1 MKAPPKYVLNILCA
15 LDSAGHRAVLAGG
28 CVRDSLLG
36 RRPSDWDIASS
47 ASPEEVL
54 ALFSRCVPTG
64 IKHGTVTV
72 LSGGGSVEVT
82 AFRAEGG
89 YSDHRRPDSVSFG
102 CPLEADLAPRDLT
115 VNAMAMDAAGEI
127 TDPFGGRDDLRRRLL
142 RCVGEPERRFD
153 EDALRMLRTVRFSA
167 QLGFEIEPRTLEAI
181 RALAHLASGLSAER
195 VRDELLKTLRSP
207 APGLV
212 WQLVD
217 LGLLGACLAPG
228 DASAPREA
236 LDVLPIYARLAHFCR
251 DLELGGYIMSTDRF
265 LAALR
270 FDGETLRRT
279 ASAVE
284 VLKSGSRDWKRLLRG
299 HGEAAVLAADPKSRA
314 LRAVSFDRD
323 TAQLMGIDSTRI
335 IQLAFVLSG
344 ILAGIAGVFLG
355 IKYTLYPSLGSLV
368 VKGFIASV
376 IGGLGSLTGAVIG
389 ALLLGITETLLLS
402 LLGSGY
408 STIATFAIMLVFL
421 LVRPQGIAGSNVQ
434 EKA

>member
-54 ALFSRCVPTG
+54 ALFPRCVPTG
-64 IKHGTVTV
+64 IKHGTITV

-102 CPLEADLAPRDLT
+102 CPLEADLARRDLT

-167 QLGFEIEPRTLEAI
+167 QLGFDIEPRTLEAI

-217 LGLLGACLAPG
+217 LGLLDACLAPG

-251 DLELGGYIMSTDRF
+251 GLELGGYIMSTDRF

-299 HGEAAVLAADPKSRA
+299 HGEAAVLAAHPKNRA
-314 LRAVSFDRD
+314 LRAVLRSGECWE
-323 TAQLMGIDSTRI
+323 LSS
-335 IQLAFVLSG
+335 LA
-344 ILAGIAGVFLG
+344 
-355 IKYTLYPSLGSLV
+355 
-368 VKGFIASV
+368 
-376 IGGLGSLTGAVIG
+376 IGGRELA
-389 ALLLGITETLLLS
+389 AL
-402 LLGSGY
+402 GY
-408 STIATFAIMLVFL
+408 SGPELGRELRRLLDHVIDYPADNRADILCKLVERK
-421 LVRPQGIAGSNVQ
+421 V
-434 EKA
+434 

>member
-54 ALFSRCVPTG
+54 ALFPRCVPTG

-102 CPLEADLAPRDLT
+102 CPLEADLARRDLT

-167 QLGFEIEPRTLEAI
+167 QLGFDIEPRTLEAI

-217 LGLLGACLAPG
+217 LGLLDACLAPG

-251 DLELGGYIMSTDRF
+251 GLELGGYIMSTDRF

-299 HGEAAVLAADPKSRA
+299 HGEAAVLAAHPK
-314 LRAVSFDRD
+314 
-323 TAQLMGIDSTRI
+323 TAPC
-335 IQLAFVLSG
+335 APFC
-344 ILAGIAGVFLG
+344 A
-355 IKYTLYPSLGSLV
+355 P
-368 VKGFIASV
+368 AS
-376 IGGLGSLTGAVIG
+376 
-389 ALLLGITETLLLS
+389 
-402 LLGSGY
+402 
-408 STIATFAIMLVFL
+408 
-421 LVRPQGIAGSNVQ
+421 AGSSQ
-434 EKA
+434 ALP

>member
-1 MKAPPKYVLNILCA
+1 MKAPPKYVLNILCT

-54 ALFSRCVPTG
+54 ALFPRCVPTG

-82 AFRAEGG
+82 SFRAEGG

-102 CPLEADLAPRDLT
+102 CPLEADLARRDLT

-167 QLGFEIEPRTLEAI
+167 QLGFDIEPRTLEAI

-251 DLELGGYIMSTDRF
+251 GLELGGYIMSTDRF

-299 HGEAAVLAADPKSRA
+299 HGEAAVLAAHPKNRA
-314 LRAVSFDRD
+314 LRAVLRSGECWE
-323 TAQLMGIDSTRI
+323 LSS
-335 IQLAFVLSG
+335 LA
-344 ILAGIAGVFLG
+344 
-355 IKYTLYPSLGSLV
+355 
-368 VKGFIASV
+368 
-376 IGGLGSLTGAVIG
+376 IGGRELA
-389 ALLLGITETLLLS
+389 AL
-402 LLGSGY
+402 GY
-408 STIATFAIMLVFL
+408 SGPELGRELRRLLDHVIDYPADNRADILCKLVERK
-421 LVRPQGIAGSNVQ
+421 V
-434 EKA
+434 

>member
-1 MKAPPKYVLNILCA
+1 MIAPPKYVLNILCA

-54 ALFSRCVPTG
+54 ALFPRCVPTG

-102 CPLEADLAPRDLT
+102 CPLEADLARRDLT

-217 LGLLGACLAPG
+217 LGLLCACLAPG

-284 VLKSGSRDWKRLLRG
+284 VLKSGSRDWKRLLRD
-299 HGEAAVLAADPKSRA
+299 HGEAAVLAAHPKNRA
-314 LRAVSFDRD
+314 LRAVLRSGECWE
-323 TAQLMGIDSTRI
+323 LSS
-335 IQLAFVLSG
+335 LA
-344 ILAGIAGVFLG
+344 
-355 IKYTLYPSLGSLV
+355 
-368 VKGFIASV
+368 
-376 IGGLGSLTGAVIG
+376 IGGRELA
-389 ALLLGITETLLLS
+389 AL
-402 LLGSGY
+402 GY
-408 STIATFAIMLVFL
+408 SGPELGRELRRL
-421 LVRPQGIAGSNVQ
+421 LDHVIDCPADNRADILCKLAERKV
-434 EKA
+434 

>member
-28 CVRDSLLG
+28 CVRDNLLG

-54 ALFSRCVPTG
+54 ALFPRCVPTG

-102 CPLEADLAPRDLT
+102 CPLEADLARRDLT

-217 LGLLGACLAPG
+217 LGLLDACLAPG

-299 HGEAAVLAADPKSRA
+299 HGEAAVLAAHPKNRA
-314 LRAVSFDRD
+314 LRAVLRSGECWE
-323 TAQLMGIDSTRI
+323 LSS
-335 IQLAFVLSG
+335 LA
-344 ILAGIAGVFLG
+344 
-355 IKYTLYPSLGSLV
+355 
-368 VKGFIASV
+368 
-376 IGGLGSLTGAVIG
+376 IGGRELA
-389 ALLLGITETLLLS
+389 AL
-402 LLGSGY
+402 GY
-408 STIATFAIMLVFL
+408 SGPELGRELRRLLDHVIDCPADNRSDILCKLVERK
-421 LVRPQGIAGSNVQ
+421 V
-434 EKA
+434 

>member
-54 ALFSRCVPTG
+54 ALFPRCVPTG

-102 CPLEADLAPRDLT
+102 CPLEADLARRDLT

-251 DLELGGYIMSTDRF
+251 GLELGGYIMSTDRF

-299 HGEAAVLAADPKSRA
+299 HGEAAVLAAHPKNRA
-314 LRAVSFDRD
+314 LRAVLRSGECWE
-323 TAQLMGIDSTRI
+323 LSS
-335 IQLAFVLSG
+335 LA
-344 ILAGIAGVFLG
+344 
-355 IKYTLYPSLGSLV
+355 
-368 VKGFIASV
+368 
-376 IGGLGSLTGAVIG
+376 IGGRELA
-389 ALLLGITETLLLS
+389 AL
-402 LLGSGY
+402 GY
-408 STIATFAIMLVFL
+408 SGPELGRELRRL
-421 LVRPQGIAGSNVQ
+421 LDHVIDCPADNRADILCKLTERTV
-434 EKA
+434 

>member
-54 ALFSRCVPTG
+54 ALFPRCVPTG

-102 CPLEADLAPRDLT
+102 CPLEADLARRDLT

-195 VRDELLKTLRSP
+195 VREELLKTLRSP

-217 LGLLGACLAPG
+217 LGLLDACLAPG

-251 DLELGGYIMSTDRF
+251 GLELGGYIMSTDRF

-299 HGEAAVLAADPKSRA
+299 HGEAAVLAAHPKNRA
-314 LRAVSFDRD
+314 LRAVLRSGECWK
-323 TAQLMGIDSTRI
+323 LSS
-335 IQLAFVLSG
+335 LA
-344 ILAGIAGVFLG
+344 
-355 IKYTLYPSLGSLV
+355 
-368 VKGFIASV
+368 
-376 IGGLGSLTGAVIG
+376 IGGRELA
-389 ALLLGITETLLLS
+389 AL
-402 LLGSGY
+402 GY
-408 STIATFAIMLVFL
+408 SGPELGRELRRL
-421 LVRPQGIAGSNVQ
+421 LDHVIDCPADNRADILCKLIERKV
-434 EKA
+434 

>member
-54 ALFSRCVPTG
+54 ALFPRCVPTG

-102 CPLEADLAPRDLT
+102 CPLEADLARRDLT

-153 EDALRMLRTVRFSA
+153 EDALRMLRTVRLSA

-251 DLELGGYIMSTDRF
+251 GLELGGYIMSTDRF

-284 VLKSGSRDWKRLLRG
+284 VLKSGSRDWKRLLRD
-299 HGEAAVLAADPKSRA
+299 HGEAAVLAAHPKNRA
-314 LRAVSFDRD
+314 LRAVLRSGECWE
-323 TAQLMGIDSTRI
+323 LSS
-335 IQLAFVLSG
+335 LA
-344 ILAGIAGVFLG
+344 
-355 IKYTLYPSLGSLV
+355 
-368 VKGFIASV
+368 
-376 IGGLGSLTGAVIG
+376 IGGRELA
-389 ALLLGITETLLLS
+389 AL
-402 LLGSGY
+402 GY
-408 STIATFAIMLVFL
+408 SGPELGRELRRL
-421 LVRPQGIAGSNVQ
+421 LDHVIDCPADNRADILCKLTERKV
-434 EKA
+434 

>member
-54 ALFSRCVPTG
+54 ALFPRCVPTG

-102 CPLEADLAPRDLT
+102 CPLEADLARRDLT

-142 RCVGEPERRFD
+142 RCVGEPKRRFD

-251 DLELGGYIMSTDRF
+251 GLELGGYIMSTDRF

-284 VLKSGSRDWKRLLRG
+284 VLKSGSRDWKRLLRD
-299 HGEAAVLAADPKSRA
+299 HGEAAVLAAHPKNRA
-314 LRAVSFDRD
+314 LRAVLRSGECWE
-323 TAQLMGIDSTRI
+323 LSS
-335 IQLAFVLSG
+335 LA
-344 ILAGIAGVFLG
+344 
-355 IKYTLYPSLGSLV
+355 
-368 VKGFIASV
+368 
-376 IGGLGSLTGAVIG
+376 IGGRELA
-389 ALLLGITETLLLS
+389 AL
-402 LLGSGY
+402 GY
-408 STIATFAIMLVFL
+408 SGPELGRELRRL
-421 LVRPQGIAGSNVQ
+421 LDHVIDCPADNRADILCKLAERKV
-434 EKA
+434 

>member
-15 LDSAGHRAVLAGG
+15 LNSAGHRAVLAGG

-54 ALFSRCVPTG
+54 ALFPRCVPTG

-102 CPLEADLAPRDLT
+102 CPLEADLARRDLT

-251 DLELGGYIMSTDRF
+251 GLELGGYIMSTDRF

-284 VLKSGSRDWKRLLRG
+284 VLKSGSRDWKRLLRD
-299 HGEAAVLAADPKSRA
+299 HGEAAVLAAHPKNRA
-314 LRAVSFDRD
+314 LRAVLRSGECWE
-323 TAQLMGIDSTRI
+323 LSS
-335 IQLAFVLSG
+335 LA
-344 ILAGIAGVFLG
+344 
-355 IKYTLYPSLGSLV
+355 
-368 VKGFIASV
+368 
-376 IGGLGSLTGAVIG
+376 IGGRELA
-389 ALLLGITETLLLS
+389 AL
-402 LLGSGY
+402 GY
-408 STIATFAIMLVFL
+408 SGPELGRELRRL
-421 LVRPQGIAGSNVQ
+421 LDHVIDCPADNRADILCKLAERKV
-434 EKA
+434 

>member
-28 CVRDSLLG
+28 CVRDNLLG

-54 ALFSRCVPTG
+54 ALFPRCVPTG

-102 CPLEADLAPRDLT
+102 CPLEADLARRDLT

-153 EDALRMLRTVRFSA
+153 EDALRMLRTVRLSA

-251 DLELGGYIMSTDRF
+251 GLELGGYIMSTDRF

-284 VLKSGSRDWKRLLRG
+284 VLKSGSRDWKRLLRD
-299 HGEAAVLAADPKSRA
+299 HGEAAVLAAHPKNRA
-314 LRAVSFDRD
+314 LRAVLRSGECWE
-323 TAQLMGIDSTRI
+323 LSS
-335 IQLAFVLSG
+335 LA
-344 ILAGIAGVFLG
+344 
-355 IKYTLYPSLGSLV
+355 
-368 VKGFIASV
+368 
-376 IGGLGSLTGAVIG
+376 IGGRELA
-389 ALLLGITETLLLS
+389 AL
-402 LLGSGY
+402 GY
-408 STIATFAIMLVFL
+408 SGPELGRELRRL
-421 LVRPQGIAGSNVQ
+421 LDHVIDYPADNRADILCKLAERKV
-434 EKA
+434 

>member
-1 MKAPPKYVLNILCA
+1 MIAPPKYVLNILCA

-54 ALFSRCVPTG
+54 ALFPRCVPTG

-102 CPLEADLAPRDLT
+102 CPLEADLARRDLT

-251 DLELGGYIMSTDRF
+251 GLELGGYIMSTDCF

-284 VLKSGSRDWKRLLRG
+284 VLKSGSRDWKRLLRD
-299 HGEAAVLAADPKSRA
+299 HGEAAVLAAHPKNRA
-314 LRAVSFDRD
+314 LRAVLRSGECWE
-323 TAQLMGIDSTRI
+323 LSS
-335 IQLAFVLSG
+335 LA
-344 ILAGIAGVFLG
+344 
-355 IKYTLYPSLGSLV
+355 
-368 VKGFIASV
+368 
-376 IGGLGSLTGAVIG
+376 IGGRELA
-389 ALLLGITETLLLS
+389 AL
-402 LLGSGY
+402 GY
-408 STIATFAIMLVFL
+408 SGPELGRELRRL
-421 LVRPQGIAGSNVQ
+421 LDHVIDYPADNRADILCKLAERKV
-434 EKA
+434 

>member
-54 ALFSRCVPTG
+54 ALFPRCVPTG

-102 CPLEADLAPRDLT
+102 CPLEADLARRDLT

-251 DLELGGYIMSTDRF
+251 GLELGGYIMSTDCF

-299 HGEAAVLAADPKSRA
+299 HGEAAVLAAHPKNRA
-314 LRAVSFDRD
+314 LRAVLRSGECWE
-323 TAQLMGIDSTRI
+323 LSS
-335 IQLAFVLSG
+335 LA
-344 ILAGIAGVFLG
+344 
-355 IKYTLYPSLGSLV
+355 
-368 VKGFIASV
+368 
-376 IGGLGSLTGAVIG
+376 IGGRELA
-389 ALLLGITETLLLS
+389 AL
-402 LLGSGY
+402 GY
-408 STIATFAIMLVFL
+408 SGPELGRELRRL
-421 LVRPQGIAGSNVQ
+421 LDHVIDCPADNRADILCKLAERKV
-434 EKA
+434 

>member
-54 ALFSRCVPTG
+54 ALFPRCVPTG

-102 CPLEADLAPRDLT
+102 CPLEADLARRDLT

-181 RALAHLASGLSAER
+181 RALAHLASVLSAER

-299 HGEAAVLAADPKSRA
+299 HGEAAVLAAHPKNRA
-314 LRAVSFDRD
+314 LRAVLRSGECWE
-323 TAQLMGIDSTRI
+323 LSS
-335 IQLAFVLSG
+335 LA
-344 ILAGIAGVFLG
+344 
-355 IKYTLYPSLGSLV
+355 
-368 VKGFIASV
+368 
-376 IGGLGSLTGAVIG
+376 IGGRELA
-389 ALLLGITETLLLS
+389 AL
-402 LLGSGY
+402 GY
-408 STIATFAIMLVFL
+408 SGPELGRELRRLLDHVIDCPADNRADILCKLVERK
-421 LVRPQGIAGSNVQ
+421 V
-434 EKA
+434 

>member
-54 ALFSRCVPTG
+54 ALFPRCVPTG

-72 LSGGGSVEVT
+72 MSGGGSVEVT
-82 AFRAEGG
+82 SFRAEGG

-102 CPLEADLAPRDLT
+102 CPLEADLARRDLT

-217 LGLLGACLAPG
+217 LGLLDACLAPG
-228 DASAPREA
+228 DASAPRAA

-284 VLKSGSRDWKRLLRG
+284 VLKSGSRDWKRLLRD
-299 HGEAAVLAADPKSRA
+299 HGEAAVLAAHPKNRA
-314 LRAVSFDRD
+314 LRAVLRSGECWE
-323 TAQLMGIDSTRI
+323 LSS
-335 IQLAFVLSG
+335 LA
-344 ILAGIAGVFLG
+344 
-355 IKYTLYPSLGSLV
+355 
-368 VKGFIASV
+368 
-376 IGGLGSLTGAVIG
+376 IGGRELA
-389 ALLLGITETLLLS
+389 AL
-402 LLGSGY
+402 GY
-408 STIATFAIMLVFL
+408 SGPELGRELRRL
-421 LVRPQGIAGSNVQ
+421 LDHVIDCPADNRADILCKLTERKV
-434 EKA
+434 

>member
-54 ALFSRCVPTG
+54 ALFPRCVPTG

-102 CPLEADLAPRDLT
+102 CPLEADLARRDLT

-142 RCVGEPERRFD
+142 RCVGEPKRRFD

-299 HGEAAVLAADPKSRA
+299 HGEAAVLAAHPKNRA
-314 LRAVSFDRD
+314 LRAVLRSGECWE
-323 TAQLMGIDSTRI
+323 LSS
-335 IQLAFVLSG
+335 LA
-344 ILAGIAGVFLG
+344 
-355 IKYTLYPSLGSLV
+355 
-368 VKGFIASV
+368 
-376 IGGLGSLTGAVIG
+376 IGGRELA
-389 ALLLGITETLLLS
+389 AL
-402 LLGSGY
+402 GY
-408 STIATFAIMLVFL
+408 SGPELGRELRRL
-421 LVRPQGIAGSNVQ
+421 LDHVIDCPADNRADILCKLAERKV
-434 EKA
+434 

>member
-54 ALFSRCVPTG
+54 ALFPRCVPTG

-82 AFRAEGG
+82 SFRAEGG

-102 CPLEADLAPRDLT
+102 CPLEADLARRDLT

-153 EDALRMLRTVRFSA
+153 EDALRILRTVRFSA

-195 VRDELLKTLRSP
+195 VRDELLKTLCSP

-251 DLELGGYIMSTDRF
+251 GLELGGYIMSTDRF

-299 HGEAAVLAADPKSRA
+299 HGEAAVLAAHPKNRA
-314 LRAVSFDRD
+314 LRAVLRSGECWE
-323 TAQLMGIDSTRI
+323 LSS
-335 IQLAFVLSG
+335 LA
-344 ILAGIAGVFLG
+344 
-355 IKYTLYPSLGSLV
+355 
-368 VKGFIASV
+368 
-376 IGGLGSLTGAVIG
+376 IGGRELA
-389 ALLLGITETLLLS
+389 AL
-402 LLGSGY
+402 GY
-408 STIATFAIMLVFL
+408 SGPELGRELRRLLDHVIDCPADNRADILCKLVERK
-421 LVRPQGIAGSNVQ
+421 V
-434 EKA
+434 

>member
-1 MKAPPKYVLNILCA
+1 MIAPPKYVLNILCA

-54 ALFSRCVPTG
+54 ALFPRCVPTG

-102 CPLEADLAPRDLT
+102 CPLEADLARRDLT

-195 VRDELLKTLRSP
+195 VREELLKTLRSP

-217 LGLLGACLAPG
+217 LGLLCACLAPG

-284 VLKSGSRDWKRLLRG
+284 VLNSGSRDWKRLLRD
-299 HGEAAVLAADPKSRA
+299 HGEAAVLAAHPKNRA
-314 LRAVSFDRD
+314 LRAVLRSGECWE
-323 TAQLMGIDSTRI
+323 LSS
-335 IQLAFVLSG
+335 LA
-344 ILAGIAGVFLG
+344 
-355 IKYTLYPSLGSLV
+355 
-368 VKGFIASV
+368 
-376 IGGLGSLTGAVIG
+376 IGGRELA
-389 ALLLGITETLLLS
+389 AL
-402 LLGSGY
+402 GY
-408 STIATFAIMLVFL
+408 SGPELGRELRRL
-421 LVRPQGIAGSNVQ
+421 LDHVIDCPADNRADILCKLIERKV
-434 EKA
+434 

>member
-28 CVRDSLLG
+28 CVRDNLLG

-54 ALFSRCVPTG
+54 ALFPRCVPTG

-102 CPLEADLAPRDLT
+102 CPLEADLARRDLT

-251 DLELGGYIMSTDRF
+251 GLELGGYIMSTDRF

-299 HGEAAVLAADPKSRA
+299 HGKAAVLAAHPKNRA
-314 LRAVSFDRD
+314 LRAVLRSGECWE
-323 TAQLMGIDSTRI
+323 LSS
-335 IQLAFVLSG
+335 LA
-344 ILAGIAGVFLG
+344 
-355 IKYTLYPSLGSLV
+355 
-368 VKGFIASV
+368 
-376 IGGLGSLTGAVIG
+376 IGGRELA
-389 ALLLGITETLLLS
+389 AL
-402 LLGSGY
+402 GY
-408 STIATFAIMLVFL
+408 SGPELGRELRRL
-421 LVRPQGIAGSNVQ
+421 LDHVIDCPADNRADILCKLAERKV
-434 EKA
+434 

>member
-1 MKAPPKYVLNILCA
+1 MIAPPKYVLNILCA

-54 ALFSRCVPTG
+54 ALFPRCVPTG

-102 CPLEADLAPRDLT
+102 CPLEADLARRDLT

-153 EDALRMLRTVRFSA
+153 EDALRMLRTVRLSA

-299 HGEAAVLAADPKSRA
+299 HGEAAVLAAHPKTRA
-314 LRAVSFDRD
+314 LRAVLRSGECWE
-323 TAQLMGIDSTRI
+323 LSS
-335 IQLAFVLSG
+335 LA
-344 ILAGIAGVFLG
+344 
-355 IKYTLYPSLGSLV
+355 
-368 VKGFIASV
+368 
-376 IGGLGSLTGAVIG
+376 IGGRELA
-389 ALLLGITETLLLS
+389 AL
-402 LLGSGY
+402 GY
-408 STIATFAIMLVFL
+408 SGPELGRELRRLLDHVIDYPADNRADILCKLVERK
-421 LVRPQGIAGSNVQ
+421 V
-434 EKA
+434 

>member
-54 ALFSRCVPTG
+54 ALFPRCVPTG

-102 CPLEADLAPRDLT
+102 CPLEADLARRDLT

-284 VLKSGSRDWKRLLRG
+284 VLKSGSRDWKRLLRD
-299 HGEAAVLAADPKSRA
+299 HGEAAVLAAHPKTRA
-314 LRAVSFDRD
+314 LRAVLRSGECWE
-323 TAQLMGIDSTRI
+323 LSS
-335 IQLAFVLSG
+335 LA
-344 ILAGIAGVFLG
+344 
-355 IKYTLYPSLGSLV
+355 
-368 VKGFIASV
+368 
-376 IGGLGSLTGAVIG
+376 IGGRELA
-389 ALLLGITETLLLS
+389 AL
-402 LLGSGY
+402 GY
-408 STIATFAIMLVFL
+408 SGPELGRELRRLLDHVIDYPADNRADILCKLVERK
-421 LVRPQGIAGSNVQ
+421 V
-434 EKA
+434 

>member
-102 CPLEADLAPRDLT
+102 CPLEADLARRDLT

-153 EDALRMLRTVRFSA
+153 EDALRMLRTVRLSA

-284 VLKSGSRDWKRLLRG
+284 VLKSGSRDWKRLLRD
-299 HGEAAVLAADPKSRA
+299 HGEAAVLAAHPKNRA
-314 LRAVSFDRD
+314 LRAVLRSGECWE
-323 TAQLMGIDSTRI
+323 LSS
-335 IQLAFVLSG
+335 LA
-344 ILAGIAGVFLG
+344 
-355 IKYTLYPSLGSLV
+355 
-368 VKGFIASV
+368 
-376 IGGLGSLTGAVIG
+376 IGGRELA
-389 ALLLGITETLLLS
+389 AL
-402 LLGSGY
+402 GY
-408 STIATFAIMLVFL
+408 SGPELGRELRRL
-421 LVRPQGIAGSNVQ
+421 LDHVIDCPADNRADILCKLTERKV
-434 EKA
+434 

>member
-54 ALFSRCVPTG
+54 ALFPRCVPTG

-102 CPLEADLAPRDLT
+102 CPLEADLARRDLT

-251 DLELGGYIMSTDRF
+251 GLELGGYIMSTDRF

-299 HGEAAVLAADPKSRA
+299 HGKAAVLAAHPKNRA
-314 LRAVSFDRD
+314 LRAVLRSGECWE
-323 TAQLMGIDSTRI
+323 LSS
-335 IQLAFVLSG
+335 LA
-344 ILAGIAGVFLG
+344 
-355 IKYTLYPSLGSLV
+355 
-368 VKGFIASV
+368 
-376 IGGLGSLTGAVIG
+376 IGGRELA
-389 ALLLGITETLLLS
+389 AL
-402 LLGSGY
+402 GY
-408 STIATFAIMLVFL
+408 SGPELGRELRRLLDHVIDCPADNRADILCKLVERK
-421 LVRPQGIAGSNVQ
+421 V
-434 EKA
+434 

>member
-54 ALFSRCVPTG
+54 ALFPRCVPTG

-72 LSGGGSVEVT
+72 MSGGGSVEVT
-82 AFRAEGG
+82 SFRAEGG

-102 CPLEADLAPRDLT
+102 CPLEADLARRDLT

-217 LGLLGACLAPG
+217 LGLLNACLAPG

-299 HGEAAVLAADPKSRA
+299 HGEAAVLAAHPKNRA
-314 LRAVSFDRD
+314 LRAVLRSGECWE
-323 TAQLMGIDSTRI
+323 LSS
-335 IQLAFVLSG
+335 LA
-344 ILAGIAGVFLG
+344 
-355 IKYTLYPSLGSLV
+355 
-368 VKGFIASV
+368 
-376 IGGLGSLTGAVIG
+376 IGGRELA
-389 ALLLGITETLLLS
+389 AL
-402 LLGSGY
+402 GY
-408 STIATFAIMLVFL
+408 SGPELGRELRRL
-421 LVRPQGIAGSNVQ
+421 LDHVIDCPADNRADILCKLAERKV
-434 EKA
+434 

>member
-54 ALFSRCVPTG
+54 ALFPRCVPTG

-102 CPLEADLAPRDLT
+102 CPLEADLARRDLT

-167 QLGFEIEPRTLEAI
+167 QLGFDIEPRTLEAI

-299 HGEAAVLAADPKSRA
+299 HGEAAVLAAHPKNRA
-314 LRAVSFDRD
+314 LRAVLRSGECWE
-323 TAQLMGIDSTRI
+323 LSS
-335 IQLAFVLSG
+335 LA
-344 ILAGIAGVFLG
+344 
-355 IKYTLYPSLGSLV
+355 
-368 VKGFIASV
+368 
-376 IGGLGSLTGAVIG
+376 IGGRELA
-389 ALLLGITETLLLS
+389 AL
-402 LLGSGY
+402 GY
-408 STIATFAIMLVFL
+408 SGPELGRELRRL
-421 LVRPQGIAGSNVQ
+421 LDHVIDCPADNRADILCKLAERKV
-434 EKA
+434 

>member
-28 CVRDSLLG
+28 CVRDNLLG

-54 ALFSRCVPTG
+54 ALFPRCVPTG

-102 CPLEADLAPRDLT
+102 CPLEADLARRDLT

-153 EDALRMLRTVRFSA
+153 EDALRMLRTVRLSA

-217 LGLLGACLAPG
+217 LGLLDACLAPG

-251 DLELGGYIMSTDRF
+251 GLELGGYIMSTDRF

-299 HGEAAVLAADPKSRA
+299 HGEAAVLAAHPKNRA
-314 LRAVSFDRD
+314 LRAVLRSGECWE
-323 TAQLMGIDSTRI
+323 LSS
-335 IQLAFVLSG
+335 LA
-344 ILAGIAGVFLG
+344 
-355 IKYTLYPSLGSLV
+355 
-368 VKGFIASV
+368 
-376 IGGLGSLTGAVIG
+376 IGGRELA
-389 ALLLGITETLLLS
+389 AL
-402 LLGSGY
+402 GY
-408 STIATFAIMLVFL
+408 SGPELGRELRRLLDHVIDCPADNRADILCKLVERK
-421 LVRPQGIAGSNVQ
+421 V
-434 EKA
+434 

>member
-54 ALFSRCVPTG
+54 TLFPRCVPTG

-102 CPLEADLAPRDLT
+102 CPLEADLARRDLT

-251 DLELGGYIMSTDRF
+251 GLELGGYIMSTDRF

-299 HGEAAVLAADPKSRA
+299 HGEAAVLAAHPKNRA
-314 LRAVSFDRD
+314 LRAVLRSGECWE
-323 TAQLMGIDSTRI
+323 LSS
-335 IQLAFVLSG
+335 LA
-344 ILAGIAGVFLG
+344 
-355 IKYTLYPSLGSLV
+355 
-368 VKGFIASV
+368 
-376 IGGLGSLTGAVIG
+376 IGGRELA
-389 ALLLGITETLLLS
+389 AL
-402 LLGSGY
+402 GY
-408 STIATFAIMLVFL
+408 SGPELGRELRRLLDHVIDCPADNRADILCKLVERK
-421 LVRPQGIAGSNVQ
+421 V
-434 EKA
+434 

>member
-28 CVRDSLLG
+28 CVRDNLLG

-54 ALFSRCVPTG
+54 ALFPRCVPTG

-102 CPLEADLAPRDLT
+102 CPLEADLARRDLT

-217 LGLLGACLAPG
+217 LGLLDACLAPG

-251 DLELGGYIMSTDRF
+251 GLELGGYIMSTDCF

-299 HGEAAVLAADPKSRA
+299 HGEAAVLAAHPKNRA
-314 LRAVSFDRD
+314 LRAVLRSGECWE
-323 TAQLMGIDSTRI
+323 LSS
-335 IQLAFVLSG
+335 LA
-344 ILAGIAGVFLG
+344 
-355 IKYTLYPSLGSLV
+355 
-368 VKGFIASV
+368 
-376 IGGLGSLTGAVIG
+376 IGGRELA
-389 ALLLGITETLLLS
+389 AL
-402 LLGSGY
+402 GY
-408 STIATFAIMLVFL
+408 SGPELGRELRRLLDHVIDCPADNRADILCKLVERK
-421 LVRPQGIAGSNVQ
+421 V
-434 EKA
+434 

>member
-54 ALFSRCVPTG
+54 ALFPRCVPTG

-72 LSGGGSVEVT
+72 MSGGGSVEVT

-102 CPLEADLAPRDLT
+102 CPLEADLARRDLT

-284 VLKSGSRDWKRLLRG
+284 VLKSGSRDWKRLLRD
-299 HGEAAVLAADPKSRA
+299 HGEAAVLAAHPKNRA
-314 LRAVSFDRD
+314 LRAVLRSGECWE
-323 TAQLMGIDSTRI
+323 LSS
-335 IQLAFVLSG
+335 LA
-344 ILAGIAGVFLG
+344 
-355 IKYTLYPSLGSLV
+355 
-368 VKGFIASV
+368 
-376 IGGLGSLTGAVIG
+376 IGGRELA
-389 ALLLGITETLLLS
+389 AL
-402 LLGSGY
+402 GY
-408 STIATFAIMLVFL
+408 SGPELGRELRRLLDHVIDCPADNRADILCKLVERK
-421 LVRPQGIAGSNVQ
+421 V
-434 EKA
+434 

>member
-54 ALFSRCVPTG
+54 ALFPRCVPTG

-102 CPLEADLAPRDLT
+102 CPLEADLARRDLT

-251 DLELGGYIMSTDRF
+251 GLELGGYIMSTDCF

-299 HGEAAVLAADPKSRA
+299 HGEAAVLAAHPKNRA
-314 LRAVSFDRD
+314 LRAVLRSGECWE
-323 TAQLMGIDSTRI
+323 LSS
-335 IQLAFVLSG
+335 LA
-344 ILAGIAGVFLG
+344 
-355 IKYTLYPSLGSLV
+355 
-368 VKGFIASV
+368 
-376 IGGLGSLTGAVIG
+376 IGGRELA
-389 ALLLGITETLLLS
+389 AL
-402 LLGSGY
+402 GY
-408 STIATFAIMLVFL
+408 SGPELGRELRRL
-421 LVRPQGIAGSNVQ
+421 LDHVIDYPADNRADILCKLAERKV
-434 EKA
+434 

>member
-54 ALFSRCVPTG
+54 ALFPRCVPTG

-102 CPLEADLAPRDLT
+102 CPLEADLARRDLT

-217 LGLLGACLAPG
+217 LGLLDACLAPG

-251 DLELGGYIMSTDRF
+251 GLELGGYIMSTDRF

-270 FDGETLRRT
+270 FDGETIRRT

-299 HGEAAVLAADPKSRA
+299 HGEAAVLAAHPKNRA
-314 LRAVSFDRD
+314 LRAVLRSGECWE
-323 TAQLMGIDSTRI
+323 LSS
-335 IQLAFVLSG
+335 LA
-344 ILAGIAGVFLG
+344 
-355 IKYTLYPSLGSLV
+355 
-368 VKGFIASV
+368 
-376 IGGLGSLTGAVIG
+376 IGGRELA
-389 ALLLGITETLLLS
+389 AL
-402 LLGSGY
+402 GY
-408 STIATFAIMLVFL
+408 SGPELGRELRRLLDHVIDCPADNRADILCKLVERK
-421 LVRPQGIAGSNVQ
+421 V
-434 EKA
+434 

>member
-54 ALFSRCVPTG
+54 ALFPRCVPTG

-102 CPLEADLAPRDLT
+102 CPLEADLARRDLT

-217 LGLLGACLAPG
+217 LGLLDACLAPG

-299 HGEAAVLAADPKSRA
+299 HGEAAVLAAHPKNRA
-314 LRAVSFDRD
+314 LRAVLRSGECWK
-323 TAQLMGIDSTRI
+323 LSS
-335 IQLAFVLSG
+335 LA
-344 ILAGIAGVFLG
+344 
-355 IKYTLYPSLGSLV
+355 
-368 VKGFIASV
+368 
-376 IGGLGSLTGAVIG
+376 IGGRELA
-389 ALLLGITETLLLS
+389 AL
-402 LLGSGY
+402 GY
-408 STIATFAIMLVFL
+408 SGPELGRELRRL
-421 LVRPQGIAGSNVQ
+421 LDHVIDCPADNRADILCKLIERKV
-434 EKA
+434 

>member
-47 ASPEEVL
+47 ASPKEVL
-54 ALFSRCVPTG
+54 ALFPRCVPTG

-102 CPLEADLAPRDLT
+102 CPLEADLARRDLT

-299 HGEAAVLAADPKSRA
+299 HGEAAVLAAHPKNRA
-314 LRAVSFDRD
+314 LRAVLRSGECWE
-323 TAQLMGIDSTRI
+323 LSS
-335 IQLAFVLSG
+335 LA
-344 ILAGIAGVFLG
+344 
-355 IKYTLYPSLGSLV
+355 
-368 VKGFIASV
+368 
-376 IGGLGSLTGAVIG
+376 IGGRELA
-389 ALLLGITETLLLS
+389 AL
-402 LLGSGY
+402 GY
-408 STIATFAIMLVFL
+408 SGPELGRELRRL
-421 LVRPQGIAGSNVQ
+421 LDHVIDCPADNRADILCKLAERKV
-434 EKA
+434 

>member
-28 CVRDSLLG
+28 CVRDNLLG

-54 ALFSRCVPTG
+54 ALFPRCVPTG

-102 CPLEADLAPRDLT
+102 CPLEADLARRDLT

-167 QLGFEIEPRTLEAI
+167 QLGFDIEPRTLEAI

-217 LGLLGACLAPG
+217 LGLLDACLAPG

-251 DLELGGYIMSTDRF
+251 GLELGGYIMSTERF

-284 VLKSGSRDWKRLLRG
+284 VLKSGSRDWKRLLRD
-299 HGEAAVLAADPKSRA
+299 HGEAAVLAAHPKNRA
-314 LRAVSFDRD
+314 LRAVLRSGECWE
-323 TAQLMGIDSTRI
+323 LSN
-335 IQLAFVLSG
+335 LA
-344 ILAGIAGVFLG
+344 
-355 IKYTLYPSLGSLV
+355 
-368 VKGFIASV
+368 
-376 IGGLGSLTGAVIG
+376 IGGRELA
-389 ALLLGITETLLLS
+389 AL
-402 LLGSGY
+402 GY
-408 STIATFAIMLVFL
+408 SGPELGRELRRLLDHVIDCPADNRADILCKLVERK
-421 LVRPQGIAGSNVQ
+421 V
-434 EKA
+434 

>member
-54 ALFSRCVPTG
+54 ALFPRCVPTG

-72 LSGGGSVEVT
+72 MSGGGSVEVT
-82 AFRAEGG
+82 SFRAEGG

-102 CPLEADLAPRDLT
+102 CPLEADLARRDLT

-228 DASAPREA
+228 DASAPREV

-251 DLELGGYIMSTDRF
+251 GLELGGYIMSTDRF

-299 HGEAAVLAADPKSRA
+299 HGEAAVLAAHPKNRA
-314 LRAVSFDRD
+314 LRAVLRSGECWE
-323 TAQLMGIDSTRI
+323 LSS
-335 IQLAFVLSG
+335 LA
-344 ILAGIAGVFLG
+344 
-355 IKYTLYPSLGSLV
+355 
-368 VKGFIASV
+368 
-376 IGGLGSLTGAVIG
+376 IGGRELA
-389 ALLLGITETLLLS
+389 AL
-402 LLGSGY
+402 GY
-408 STIATFAIMLVFL
+408 SGPELGRELRRL
-421 LVRPQGIAGSNVQ
+421 LDHVIDCPADNRADILCKLTERKV
-434 EKA
+434 

>member
-54 ALFSRCVPTG
+54 ALFPRCVPTG

-102 CPLEADLAPRDLT
+102 CPLEADLARRDLT

-251 DLELGGYIMSTDRF
+251 GLELGGYIMSTDRF

-299 HGEAAVLAADPKSRA
+299 HGEAAVLAAHPKNRA
-314 LRAVSFDRD
+314 LRAVLRSGECWE
-323 TAQLMGIDSTRI
+323 LSS
-335 IQLAFVLSG
+335 LA
-344 ILAGIAGVFLG
+344 
-355 IKYTLYPSLGSLV
+355 
-368 VKGFIASV
+368 
-376 IGGLGSLTGAVIG
+376 IGGRELA
-389 ALLLGITETLLLS
+389 AL
-402 LLGSGY
+402 GY
-408 STIATFAIMLVFL
+408 SGPELGRELRRL
-421 LVRPQGIAGSNVQ
+421 LDHVIDYPADNRADILCKLTERKV
-434 EKA
+434 